1 MTGKKGTD
9 GTPALRS
16 LATAG
21 VAFTP
26 HEYVVDV
33 DADTYGEAVAASL
46 GVAPERLFKTL
57 VAEVDGRP
65 VVAVVPV
72 AGRLALKELARAA
85 KGKRA
90 EMASPELAERVTGYV
105 VGGISPFGQKR
116 RLPLFCDVSAL
127 DHATVFVSGGRR
139 GLQVELAPEALVRL
153 TGAVTAPLAV

>member
-1 MTGKKGTD
+1 MTGKKGTG
-9 GTPALRS
+9 GTPALRA
-16 LATAG
+16 LGAAG
-21 VAFTP
+21 VAFTA
-26 HEYVVDV
+26 HEYVLDA

-139 GLQVELAPEALVRL
+139 GLQVELPPETLVRL